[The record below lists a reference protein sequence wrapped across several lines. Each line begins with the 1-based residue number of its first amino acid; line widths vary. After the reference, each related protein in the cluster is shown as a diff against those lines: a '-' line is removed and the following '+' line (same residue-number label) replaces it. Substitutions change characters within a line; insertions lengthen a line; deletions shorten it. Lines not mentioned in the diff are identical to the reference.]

1 MCVCICLSRERA
13 YPFIFRIFLSVFPF
27 LRRIHSGTNRVF
39 PVWWM
44 TESSFVPS
52 PTDKRRFS
60 LFSTFLQFYI
70 FLVSF
75 FFSPP
80 SKSEAHFL
88 HSLMFQKNESKATS
102 WTETVIAMMA
112 YVGLSSTMWMRM
124 TRKRKKKWAT
134 EAKDDKKKAST
145 NFIRSQFFAAV
156 SRLWRSFFISVD
168 SLTRLRSSLHVV
180 YLNCKAIARESA
192 ECATFVFG
200 RRCCHC
206 LFCWQPKKRYSNN
219 KCIYFGVYSR
229 LYVCL
234 FAEVHQF
241 ARRPIRMNYLK
252 FFFPH
257 RKSSNV

>member
-88 HSLMFQKNESKATS
+88 QSLMFQKNESKATS

-134 EAKDDKKKAST
+134 EAKDDKKKGIDKFHSVTIFCRRFST
-145 NFIRSQFFAAV
+145 LTFFFHLCGLFDSSQIVLARCLFKLQGNC
-156 SRLWRSFFISVD
+156 SRKRWMCDVCLWQTLLPLPFL
-168 SLTRLRSSLHVV
+168 LTTQEKIFQQQMHLFWCVFSSLCMSV
-180 YLNCKAIARESA
+180 CRSA
-192 ECATFVFG
+192 
-200 RRCCHC
+200 
-206 LFCWQPKKRYSNN
+206 
-219 KCIYFGVYSR
+219 
-229 LYVCL
+229 
-234 FAEVHQF
+234 
-241 ARRPIRMNYLK
+241 PIR
-252 FFFPH
+252 PT
-257 RKSSNV
+257 SDSNELS